1 MKGNKIADNRNNHE
15 KKFPIEFSNSF
26 WVFRCEYALCT
37 CILTFTIKS
46 SHLFYSAFLSKPEWI
61 TFQFVFVLVRQQ
73 VKIRVNFFLQR
84 KKNYPYHKNSHRYQQ
99 TSTNSNGK
107 KIQRKKKNRFKNMHF
122 TIKVGRWRC
131 WQTMHQFNYSVG
143 PDIDDRL
150 LMVLTKSIRIN
161 AVCAGIFTFSLLFS

>member
-1 MKGNKIADNRNNHE
+1 MKKIPNWIL
-15 KKFPIEFSNSF
+15 KFVLGIPVFAHAYSYSLSNP
-26 WVFRCEYALCT
+26 VIC
-37 CILTFTIKS
+37 
-46 SHLFYSAFLSKPEWI
+46 FYSAFLSKPEWI

-107 KIQRKKKNRFKNMHF
+107 KMQRKKKNRFKNMHF
-122 TIKVGRWRC
+122 TIKVGRWQC

-161 AVCAGIFTFSLLFS
+161 AVSAGIFTFSLLFS

>member
-15 KKFPIEFSNSF
+15 KNSQLNSQIRF
-26 WVFRCEYALCT
+26 GYSGIRT
-37 CILTFTIKS
+37 CILIFTIKS
-46 SHLFYSAFLSKPEWI
+46 SHLFLFCIFVQTWMDYVSVCFCIGQATGKNSC
-61 TFQFVFVLVRQQ
+61 QFFSST
-73 VKIRVNFFLQR
+73 K
-84 KKNYPYHKNSHRYQQ
+84 KKNYPYHKNSYRYQQ

-107 KIQRKKKNRFKNMHF
+107 KIQRKKKNRFKNVHF
-122 TIKVGRWRC
+122 TIKVGRWQC

-161 AVCAGIFTFSLLFS
+161 AVSAGIFTFSLLFS